1 MTRTVAGSLHPFREG
16 PNDRRQLP
24 SPPCERQREAEASV
38 GLRAAMTTWHRPLP
52 TFLGEH
58 TPLYT
63 LGEEYVTSVAGAG
76 FVPLLVPH
84 IAPSQADTVLD
95 AVDALVVVG
104 GGDVAPATYGAVDA
118 GSKDTS
124 VVADASEMALLRAA
138 RARRLPTLAI
148 CRGLQVVNVA
158 FGGTLCQDVTSADS
172 ELHPPIPS
180 DPDAVLAL
188 HHPVEIEADSRLAEV
203 LGAGT
208 REVNNIHHQA
218 VGLLADGFRCVAATA
233 DGVVEAIEPVVDDWP
248 LLAVQ
253 WHPEKRGAEDAALFA
268 WLADQARQRAR
279 TADRSPAIG

>member
-1 MTRTVAGSLHPFREG
+1 M
-16 PNDRRQLP
+16 
-24 SPPCERQREAEASV
+24 

-52 TFLGEH
+52 TFLGER
-58 TPLYT
+58 TLLYT
-63 LGEEYVTSVAGAG
+63 LGEEYVAAVAGAG

-124 VVADASEMALLRAA
+124 AVADASEIALLRAA

-148 CRGLQVVNVA
+148 CRGMQLVNVA
-158 FGGTLCQDVTSADS
+158 FGGTLLQDVTSADS
-172 ELHPPIPS
+172 ELHPPIPA

-188 HHPVEIEADSRLAEV
+188 QHPVEIDADSRLAQV
-203 LGAGT
+203 LGAGS

-218 VGLLADGFRCVAATA
+218 VDLLADGFHCVAATS

-253 WHPEKRGAEDAALFA
+253 WHPEKRGDRDVALFA
-268 WLADQARQRAR
+268 WLAEQARERGR
-279 TADRSPAIG
+279 TPASSPAIG